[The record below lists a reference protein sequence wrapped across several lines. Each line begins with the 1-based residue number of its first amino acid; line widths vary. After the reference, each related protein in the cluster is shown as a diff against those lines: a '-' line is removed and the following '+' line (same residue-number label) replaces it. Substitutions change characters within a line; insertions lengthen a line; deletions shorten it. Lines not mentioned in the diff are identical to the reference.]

1 MEQTTVQPGV
11 GEKRLN
17 LFERYLTLWVGICM
31 LVGVLMGKLL
41 PGLVDALRG
50 MEFGQGSQINVP
62 IAVLIWLMI
71 IPMMMK
77 VDFTSIRNVGKR
89 PRGLLVTLFV
99 NWLVKPFSMA
109 LIGWLF
115 FRILFSAWISP
126 VEADQYIAGVI
137 ILAAAP
143 CTAMVFVWSY
153 LTDGDPAYTLVQV
166 SVNDLIMLVLFA
178 PIVRFLVSGASSL
191 SVPFLVL
198 LYSVVTF
205 IVIPLAA
212 GVLLRNW
219 LIRKHGKE
227 WFEDTFLPRFAPV
240 TIAALLAT
248 LVFIFAFQADNITG
262 KSFHVVLIAIP
273 ILIQVYFN
281 SSLTYGLMRLFRVE
295 HSVAAPGA
303 LIGASNFFELAVAT
317 AIALFGPGS
326 GAALATVVGV
336 LVEVPVML
344 SVCAAWVD
352 FDGECVR
359 VNTMRGFAKERNM
372 RRDPRVT
379 LLCYDP
385 SRPSRSLEVRGRVV
399 EMTETEVTVGLSSA
413 VTFASGDAVLAPEG
427 DVPALAAAGLGDYFT
442 HRLGHSIGT
451 AIHSN
456 GANMDDLEI
465 HDERRILPNTVF
477 SIEPGIYLPEFGV
490 RSEVNMLVRE
500 KAAEVTGKIQRE
512 IVII

>member
-1 MEQTTVQPGV
+1 MEQTIAQPQAV
-11 GEKRLN
+11 EKRLS
-17 LFERYLTLWVGICM
+17 LFERYLTLWVGVCM
-31 LVGVLMGKLL
+31 LAGVLLGKLT
-41 PGLVDALRG
+41 PGLVDALRR
-50 MEFGQGSQINVP
+50 MEFGSGSQINVP

-77 VDFTSIRNVGKR
+77 VDFTSIRNVGRR

-115 FRILFSAWISP
+115 FRVVFSGWISP
-126 VEADQYIAGVI
+126 AEADQYIAGVI

-178 PIVRFLVSGASSL
+178 PIVRFLVAGASSL

-198 LYSVVTF
+198 LYSVIAF
-205 IVIPLAA
+205 IVIPLTVGTLVRA
-212 GVLLRNW
+212 W
-219 LIRKHGKE
+219 LIRRHGKE
-227 WFEDTFLPRFAPV
+227 WFETRLLARFSPV

-262 KSFHVVLIAIP
+262 KFFHVVLIAIP
-273 ILIQVYFN
+273 ILLQVYFN
-281 SSLTYGLMRLFRVE
+281 STLAYGLMRLFRVE
-295 HSVAAPGA
+295 YSVAAPGA

-344 SVCAAWVD
+344 SVCAACNRTRHWFD
-352 FDGECVR
+352 FR
-359 VNTMRGFAKERNM
+359 
-372 RRDPRVT
+372 PR
-379 LLCYDP
+379 P
-385 SRPSRSLEVRGRVV
+385 
-399 EMTETEVTVGLSSA
+399 A
-413 VTFASGDAVLAPEG
+413 EG
-427 DVPALAAAGLGDYFT
+427 
-442 HRLGHSIGT
+442 
-451 AIHSN
+451 
-456 GANMDDLEI
+456 
-465 HDERRILPNTVF
+465 
-477 SIEPGIYLPEFGV
+477 
-490 RSEVNMLVRE
+490 
-500 KAAEVTGKIQRE
+500 
-512 IVII
+512 